1 MATPIPFRFP
11 ARARASKG
19 DRLQRPPERGLL
31 PCGVRCRIISSSIS
45 LGLTATFA
53 SNIRVDFR
61 AESHLNFRREVKEG
75 DWLRFEARLVD
86 FDPKRIH
93 FYMEMLHADE
103 GYIAASYESLS
114 AYVSMT
120 SRRTTAMPD
129 ELLDRLVAVKSA
141 HGELPRP
148 WQLGHAISVRP
159 PRKAESLEPGSR

>member
-1 MATPIPFRFP
+1 
-11 ARARASKG
+11 
-19 DRLQRPPERGLL
+19 
-31 PCGVRCRIISSSIS
+31 
-45 LGLTATFA
+45 
-53 SNIRVDFR
+53 
-61 AESHLNFRREVKEG
+61 VKEG